1 MRPAHATAARKR
13 LLAGLVIIAGGCLL
27 LLNNLG
33 VIGSFSQQP
42 FWPLIFMLFGG
53 LLLAKGG
60 PLRRQLSAG
69 LLFGLGLLMTLDHNG
84 VLHFSLQQWWPIFL
98 IYAGLMLL
106 LPRTNHAERKAG
118 EHWFQASEAGKEIRG
133 KLLMSGSELRSDRD
147 SFTGG
152 ELSLVM
158 SGLKLDLREAQLNG
172 KAELKVEM
180 MLAGLELRIP
190 PDWQVEIALAPVMGA
205 VENKS
210 TPPRDG
216 SKLLVL
222 RGEMLMSGIEIR
234 N

>member
-42 FWPLIFMLFGG
+42 FWPLMFMLFGG

-60 PLRRQLSAG
+60 PLRRKLSAG

-84 VLHFSLQQWWPIFL
+84 VLRFSLQQWWPIFL

-106 LPRTNHAERKAG
+106 LPRTSRAERKAG